1 MNGGIHRLKFLAVFV
16 FILSFSILYH
26 SPGRSETSFS
36 WPMFIPAITGGGCN
50 IDPLWSAYTIACC
63 DNSSATFSVTI
74 SGKTKRST
82 KASCAVEATSDGW
95 EGTTA
100 GTKSIFW
107 QVTSPTCGTYNGTFL
122 WIMEKGKYYGYQLE
136 LVDGSLV
143 ILVYSGNACSVAKN
157 TAAKNSLQ
165 QVEEIRL
172 GIPLG
177 TFSQKSIPVKSFQIV
192 H

>member
-1 MNGGIHRLKFLAVFV
+1 MNGRIHRLKFLAVFV
-16 FILSFSILYH
+16 FILSFTILYH
-26 SPGRSETSFS
+26 SSGRSETSFP

-50 IDPLWSAYTIACC
+50 IDPLWSAYTIVCC
-63 DNSSATFSVTI
+63 EGSSVTFSVTI

-82 KASCAVEATSDGW
+82 KASCAVDATWDGW
-95 EGTTA
+95 EGTPA

-107 QVTSPTCGTYNGTFL
+107 QVTSPTCGTYSGTFP

-136 LVDGSLV
+136 LVNGSLV
-143 ILVYSGNACSVAKN
+143 IFVYSWNACSVAKN
-157 TAAKNSLQ
+157 TAEKNSLQ

-172 GIPLG
+172 DIPLG
-177 TFSQKSIPVKSFQIV
+177 TFSQNSMPVNSFQIV